1 MFGKKI
7 KLFNLLGFQ
16 VSIDLSWIIL
26 AVLITW
32 SLSKGLFPQYYEGL
46 STGTYWIMGIAGM
59 IGLVFSIVFHEFCH
73 SLVARKYG
81 MPMKGITLF
90 IFGGVAEMDDEP
102 ISPKAEF
109 LMAIAGP
116 ISSIFIGFV
125 FLGLLQLSG
134 RLEWSKPFKGVIGY
148 LMFINFILAGFNL
161 IPAFPLDGGR
171 VLRSALWGWKNDLN
185 KATRISS
192 NFGSAF
198 AVLLMILGVLSI
210 LAGNF
215 IGGLWWLLIGL
226 FIKGASQGSYQN
238 LVFRNM
244 ISGKTVGE
252 LMTTDPVTIPA
263 DISLSEAVE
272 EYFYKYHHRMYPVVR
287 DGELVGCLTTRQLQ
301 NFPKGLWHEQNVS
314 DIAHKCDDSNMV
326 DVNADAFRLL
336 KDFNKMQ
343 HSRLLVVQNGKLKG
357 VITHKDIMDY
367 LLIRNDL
374 EARHA

>member
-59 IGLVFSIVFHEFCH
+59 IGLVFSIVLHEFCH
-73 SLVARKYG
+73 SIVARKYG

-125 FLGLLQLSG
+125 FLGLLRLGGQ
-134 RLEWSKPFKGVIGY
+134 LEWSKPFKGVIGY

-171 VLRSALWGWKNDLN
+171 VLRSALWGWKKDLN

-238 LVFRNM
+238 LIFRNM

-263 DISLSEAVE
+263 DVSLSEAVE
-272 EYFYKYHHRMYPVVR
+272 DYFYKYHHRMYPVVR
-287 DGELVGCLTTRQLQ
+287 DGELLGCLTTRQLQ

-326 DVNADAFRLL
+326 NINADAFKVL
-336 KDFNKMQ
+336 KDLNKKQ
-343 HSRLLVVQNGKLKG
+343 NSRLLVVENGSLKG